1 MATAKSDE
9 EAFEALFT
17 AEYARVVGI
26 ANRVLADPH
35 EAEDVAQDVFID
47 FHRLHSAT
55 AQYAPAWLHRA
66 AAHASLN
73 RLRGARR
80 RQKREVAQALEEGE
94 RTLDPQ
100 KQLEVVEDRRR
111 VREALGR
118 MAPKPAAALAMRASG
133 LSYAE
138 VAQALGVGTG
148 QVGTLLRRAE
158 GTLRRMVDDPDA
170 GSGAD
175 AAHLESCLECGDRF
189 KAFADDA
196 RSIASLLA
204 VPDARVDVGRAFE
217 RVMSDRKSQPALVR

>member
-1 MATAKSDE
+1 MGTNLDARRMSTARSDE
-9 EAFEALFT
+9 AAFESLFK

-35 EAEDVAQDVFID
+35 EAEDVAQDVFVD

-100 KQLEVVEDRRR
+100 KQLEVSEDRRH
-111 VREALGR
+111 VREALAR

-133 LSYAE
+133 LSYTE

-158 GTLRRMVDDPDA
+158 ATLRKEVTR
-170 GSGAD
+170 GTSN
-175 AAHLESCLECGDRF
+175 
-189 KAFADDA
+189 
-196 RSIASLLA
+196 
-204 VPDARVDVGRAFE
+204 
-217 RVMSDRKSQPALVR
+217 

>member
-1 MATAKSDE
+1 MQLGARPMTSVRSDE
-9 EAFEALFT
+9 AAFESLFK

-35 EAEDVAQDVFID
+35 EAEDVAQDVFVD

-100 KQLEVVEDRRR
+100 KQVEVDEDRRQVR
-111 VREALGR
+111 VALGR
-118 MAPKPAAALAMRASG
+118 LAPKPAAALVMRASG

-138 VAQALGVGTG
+138 VAQALGVGIG

-158 GTLRRMVDDPDA
+158 AALRKEVTRGT
-170 GSGAD
+170 SN
-175 AAHLESCLECGDRF
+175 
-189 KAFADDA
+189 
-196 RSIASLLA
+196 
-204 VPDARVDVGRAFE
+204 
-217 RVMSDRKSQPALVR
+217 

>member
-1 MATAKSDE
+1 MNLSARRMTAVRSDD
-9 EAFEALFT
+9 EAFESLFRT
-17 AEYARVVGI
+17 EYPRVVGI

-94 RTLDPQ
+94 RMLDPE
-100 KQLEVVEDRRR
+100 KQVEVDEDRRQ
-111 VREALGR
+111 VRAALGR
-118 MAPKPAAALAMRASG
+118 LAPKPAAALAMRASG

-138 VAQALGVGTG
+138 VAQALGVGIG

-158 GTLRRMVDDPDA
+158 TALRKEVSRGT
-170 GSGAD
+170 SN
-175 AAHLESCLECGDRF
+175 
-189 KAFADDA
+189 
-196 RSIASLLA
+196 
-204 VPDARVDVGRAFE
+204 
-217 RVMSDRKSQPALVR
+217 